1 MKNIIEYKS
10 RDGYFDIIEKLLK
23 EVDCVEVTHL
33 FSTVIDGIVGFKTV
47 CLYNMLGQLIKYTNS
62 HGAVIE
68 YKDSPITVLT
78 KPRIFL
84 T

>member
-10 RDGYFDIIEKLLK
+10 KDGYFDIIEKLLK

-47 CLYNMLGQLIKYTNS
+47 CLYNMSGQLIKYTNS
-62 HGAVIE
+62 HGVVIE
-68 YKDSPITVLT
+68 YKDSPITVLK